1 MKKLLKFAFIVI
13 LFLVVAR
20 FDTDA
25 TTDEKTINEAQV
37 QREINIA
44 SKL

>member
-1 MKKLLKFAFIVI
+1 MKKLLKFIFIVI

-25 TTDEKTINEAQV
+25 ITDEKTVNEAQM